1 SAFAALHPPPSTAG
15 RARRGCRACGRRET
29 DPAKSAVRA
38 RERSGGRARG
48 SEPDPGLPASV
59 LAGSGLRPTPEGG
72 EARPGAARGARGA
85 PARETRARGGRAGSV
100 SPGRGARSASA
111 GRGAGT
117 CLRRPRGGA
126 DGRAC
131 SLQQDQAEKENPMR
145 ELRIRKLCLNIC
157 VGESGDRLTRAA
169 KVLEQLTG
177 QTPVFSKARYTV
189 RSFGIRRNEKIAV
202 HCTVRGAKAE
212 EILEKGLKVREY
224 ELRKNNFSDTGNFGF
239 GIQEH
244 IDLGIKYDPSIG
256 IYGLDFYVVLGRPG
270 FSIADKKR
278 RTGCIGAKH
287 RISKEEAMRWF
298 QQKYDGIILPGK

>member
-1 SAFAALHPPPSTAG
+1 MLLPSIFLVAVPYIGCSSTA
-15 RARRGCRACGRRET
+15 
-29 DPAKSAVRA
+29 AV
-38 RERSGGRARG
+38 
-48 SEPDPGLPASV
+48 V
-59 LAGSGLRPTPEGG
+59 LLTLALTIISMT
-72 EARPGAARGARGA
+72 
-85 PARETRARGGRAGSV
+85 
-100 SPGRGARSASA
+100 
-111 GRGAGT
+111 GAGININHIDIA
-117 CLRRPRGGA
+117 PRYAGFLLGVTNTLGIISGIIA
-126 DGRAC
+126 PTAVGLLV
-131 SLQQDQAEKENPMR
+131 SQQDQGEKENPMR

-278 RTGCIGAKH
+278 RTGNIGAKH
-287 RISKEEAMRWF
+287 RIGKEEAMRWF